1 MFLRGRTNERAGIG
15 LSVDGRCLENTL
27 TWPRENCDREH
38 DENTAWRTCPTS
50 AQFLPFPPY
59 FHVLLRIFGT
69 LRSPKEISSVESPW
83 LLMVLRERIE
93 LSTSPLPKD
102 IPSTNTMT

>member
-1 MFLRGRTNERAGIG
+1 
-15 LSVDGRCLENTL
+15 LENTL

-50 AQFLPFPPY
+50 AQFFAVSPVFSRFVAYFWNAPFSQGKS
-59 FHVLLRIFGT
+59 L
-69 LRSPKEISSVESPW
+69 SVESPW

-102 IPSTNTMT
+102 ISPTITMT